1 MATCYAATVQFA
13 PVEVYQYLLGNA
25 EQSVAFAS
33 YAKRYEDHAA
43 MVRDILAFAD
53 EGRFRGPIA
62 QYLDNRVRLALHT
75 HFNIALIYDEDRAR
89 GMRRAK
95 AFYSWL
101 ASSHPRFE
109 RMVRS
114 RYRKTLALHYLGV
127 DGPRLAK
134 MMGR

>member
-1 MATCYAATVQFA
+1 MASMRDFLDNMAA
-13 PVEVYQYLLGNA
+13 PVR
-25 EQSVAFAS
+25 S
-33 YAKRYEDHAA
+33 
-43 MVRDILAFAD
+43 
-53 EGRFRGPIA
+53 RGA
-62 QYLDNRVRLALHT
+62 VRLALHT